1 MIPCTLSTTVS
12 ILWHSTLCES
22 HIPGRASCTCYH
34 DDTSLCCRR
43 SGAGLASGHHTGD
56 IYRTRPVA
64 YHTTSTDMS
73 WHTGHMIISDYI
85 PTLVC
90 RGIGWCAVWNHIIRR
105 VALRVRASHISDN
118 QTRCGVHHGH
128 DGEAYHTR
136 TRTHIVAIT
145 SPWQGK
151 KKWHR
156 LSFHR
161 IHVLSMT
168 HNEITLS

>member
-1 MIPCTLSTTVS
+1 MTQYPVWVSYTWSCILHLLSR
-12 ILWHSTLCES
+12 WYES
-22 HIPGRASCTCYH
+22 VLQEIRRRPPG
-34 DDTSLCCRR
+34 
-43 SGAGLASGHHTGD
+43 GHHTGD

-90 RGIGWCAVWNHIIRR
+90 RGIGWCAVWNHLIRR